1 MLMAMVLQFHDSGW
15 ALFLSKE
22 LIGLLNQVASG
33 DRRAFAAL
41 YDQTSGKLFAVIRR
55 ILPRPEIAEDALQE
69 TFVRVWQKSK
79 SYDPAIAQPMAWL
92 ATIARNQ
99 AIDSR
104 RRFAGRML
112 GNADELGDEADAMP
126 DPQAAAVQSDELR
139 ALAKCLDLLPQDR
152 RELVLLAYHQ
162 GYSREELA
170 EKFKRPV
177 TTIKTI
183 LRRSL
188 ILLKECLDGR

>member
-1 MLMAMVLQFHDSGW
+1 MVVALQG
-15 ALFLSKE
+15 FLQATGLSNE
-22 LIGLLNQVASG
+22 LIGLLNQVAAG

-55 ILPRPEIAEDALQE
+55 ILPRAEIAEDALQE
-69 TFVRVWQKSK
+69 TYVRVWQKAK
-79 SYDPAIAQPMAWL
+79 SYDPSIAMPMAWL

-104 RRFAGRML
+104 RRFAERML
-112 GNADELGDEADAMP
+112 GQADELGDEADALP
-126 DPQAAAVQSDELR
+126 DPLASAEQSDQLR
-139 ALAKCLDLLPQDR
+139 ALSKCLELLPEDR
-152 RELVLLAYHQ
+152 RSLVLLAYHQ

-170 EKFKRPV
+170 AKFKRPV

-188 ILLKECLDGR
+188 IVLKECLDGR

>member
-1 MLMAMVLQFHDSGW
+1 MVLPLMIAGQAIH
-15 ALFLSKE
+15 LSKE
-22 LIGLLNQVASG
+22 LIGLLNQVAAG
-33 DRRAFAAL
+33 DRRAFATL
-41 YDQTSGKLFAVIRR
+41 YDQTSGKLFGVIRR
-55 ILPRPEIAEDALQE
+55 ILPRAEIAEDALQE
-69 TFVRVWQKSK
+69 TFVRVWQKAK
-79 SYDPAIAQPMAWL
+79 SYDSAIAQPMAWL

-112 GNADELGDEADAMP
+112 GDADELGDEASALP
-126 DPQAAAVQSDELR
+126 DPLSAAEQSDDLR
-139 ALAKCLDLLPQDR
+139 GLAKCMGALSQDK

-170 EKFKRPV
+170 AKFDRPV

>member
-1 MLMAMVLQFHDSGW
+1 MVLQLMGAGQAIH
-15 ALFLSKE
+15 LSKE
-22 LIGLLNQVASG
+22 LIGLLNQVAAG
-33 DRRAFAAL
+33 DRRAFTAL
-41 YDQTSGKLFAVIRR
+41 YDQTSPKLFAVIRR
-55 ILPRPEIAEDALQE
+55 ILPRSEIAEDALQE
-69 TFVRVWQKSK
+69 TFVRVWQKAK
-79 SYDPAIAQPMAWL
+79 SYDSAIARPMAWL

-99 AIDSR
+99 AIDSH

-112 GNADELGDEADAMP
+112 GSADELGDEASELP
-126 DPQAAAVQSDELR
+126 DPLSAAEQSDDLR
-139 ALAKCLDLLPQDR
+139 ALAKCMGGLSPDK

-170 EKFKRPV
+170 TKFNKPV
-177 TTIKTI
+177 TTVKTI

>member
-1 MLMAMVLQFHDSGW
+1 MLNG
-15 ALFLSKE
+15 
-22 LIGLLNQVASG
+22 VATG

-69 TFVRVWQKSK
+69 TFVRVWQKAK
-79 SYDPAIAQPMAWL
+79 SYDSSIAQPMAWL

-104 RRFAGRML
+104 RRFSGRML
-112 GNADELGDEADAMP
+112 GEASELGDEADARP
-126 DPQAAAVQSDELR
+126 DPLAEAERTDGLR
-139 ALAKCLDLLPQDR
+139 ALSKCLGALPPDR

-170 EKFKRPV
+170 EKFARPV

-188 ILLKECLDGR
+188 ILLKDCLDGR